1 MRKQN
6 LFGRFLAT
14 FLAVVMVLS
23 CVPVSVFATQTDE
36 VPAFAEEQTVEQV
49 ETLAVESTEA
59 EEEEEETQASVMQV
73 NDVDPQDETTEAPK
87 QAPVIVDIA
96 TVAAS
101 TEGTFTIKGVV
112 TLVNGQ
118 NYYVQDATGA
128 MCVRV
133 ATARN
138 DIELGATIVATG
150 SRTDYN
156 GLKQLA
162 SATVEISTGLTL
174 TAKETT
180 IAALTESDRCSYVKL
195 TGLTVSSVE
204 GTTVTLTDGTNTIQ
218 MYKAVIGEDVKAG
231 AVVTVCAAVDM
242 FNNAPQLRNTKA
254 SEVVVTT
261 PAPNVTPDPEPD
273 PKPDEGT
280 EATYTKVTE
289 SKTDWSGSYLIVC
302 EETSAALN
310 GSLEKVDVAGN
321 YTTVEI
327 TDGSITALE
336 NQEVTITASADDTG
350 YLVQTASGYYI
361 YATATGRNTLLTT
374 KDKTVAEASPN
385 TIAMDENGALTL
397 TSKGGAPLMFYS
409 SGADSRFRFYSKANQ
424 KAISLYAK
432 GSAPVEKDPWAD
444 EDAKYSIYQQITELT
459 DGDKVVLFNP
469 GNGKMV
475 SSQFNSYY
483 LAGVD
488 AAAKEAGYIAS
499 EAENIVWTVSIQEVD
514 GKKVYTFKQGDN
526 VVLGVLQNG
535 TYYNVKTGVNDTT
548 DTGWY
553 LEKTGEE
560 SNQYYIYSSTLESSY
575 ENGHIFLNW
584 YAKKSGFSPNNT
596 SYNSETN
603 YGFTFYKLVR
613 QGVKKDEPVTPAPTP
628 SIESGEYVIWDVVN
642 NKALS
647 SQRTSADSYY
657 YKGVDVTETD
667 GVLSGYGDTEIW
679 TVAVEDGKLTFT
691 AGEEKLGMSGNYG
704 SISNASGCT
713 TWVVEDAG
721 DGAYYIQNTETSKYM
736 VFNTQYSSW
745 QATADKASA
754 SKLKLTKPGN
764 QSAPSTDKVA
774 DGKYVIWV
782 GGEYNMA
789 LSSNYGG
796 YYNNGVA
803 VTMDGGVLTGY
814 TAAEIWTVEN
824 QEDGTIT
831 LSYGGQNLGMAD
843 SYSSMT
849 LGGKNDAWTL
859 EDAGNGK
866 WYLKNVVR
874 GLYAQWFVDNSYWS
888 GYYINEGTEDRFALT
903 FTPAEDVIATD
914 STIKQAI
921 AQWGG
926 MLNGT
931 ETGAVN
937 GDRYKVGD
945 QKDGGAKYTAVVG
958 GKTVTPYTVG
968 RTTEAPLYYMGGAG
982 FGSGSNDYMQM
993 AVNTA
998 GWADMSLTFR
1008 LRVSGDGPASFQLC
1022 YSADNGTTWNN
1033 FTTGSYDFSYTIY
1046 NSEGS
1051 DSYTKNG
1058 TITDGIAQ
1066 AGMGYQGGKS
1076 NYVTFTFDVPKGAA
1090 NCENLL
1096 IRLVPGTTK
1105 ANGKTGLPGNTAST
1119 RFDNVVL
1126 TGSPIVSDGITGYVT
1141 VTPDG
1146 SEDQATGTE
1155 LTMTSTT
1162 EGATIYYRVN
1172 GGEWQTYSEDSKP
1185 TLASLPC
1192 DVEAYAKCEGKQDS
1206 VVRLYH
1212 YAAGTVGTVKMT
1224 PNGGS
1229 VWVPSEDEPVSVQ
1242 LSTTTEGATIYYVVA
1257 DDNGVYPVDGEG
1269 NVAWTVYSEETP
1281 ITLAKGFGSMK
1292 MKAYAAKTGFTD
1304 SAVNEK
1310 TFTERAT
1317 EEFNIYFG
1325 QLHSHTNIS
1334 DGSGSIEEAYSHGY
1348 SLETL
1353 DFLAVTDHSN
1363 SFDNTDNGE
1372 LNTDGT
1378 TISSEW
1384 AQAKAA
1390 AQAITDDTFVGL
1402 YGYEM
1407 TWSNGLGHM
1416 NTYNT
1421 AGWQS
1426 RTQTDYKTY
1435 ATALENYYTKLETA
1449 PDSISQFNHP
1459 GTTFGDFQDF
1469 AYYSEARDQL
1479 ITLIE
1484 VGNGE
1489 GEIGSSGYFPS
1500 YEYYTRA
1507 LDKGWHVAPT
1517 NNQDNHKGRW
1527 GSANTARSVV
1537 LADSLTESAIYDAMR
1552 NYRVYATEDND
1563 LNIYYT
1569 LDGNIMGSILSSS
1582 DVGENVEL
1590 NVLLSDAT
1598 DKLAGTKVQVIVN
1611 GGLVAAST
1619 TIPESKAGT
1628 IDWQEEVTFSVPSS
1642 YNYYYIKITQPD
1654 GDIAV
1659 TAPVWVGDMESVGI
1673 SSFTTDAPLPV
1684 KDQEMNLTL
1693 ELYNNVKKELEIQS
1707 IVFQL
1712 GDSEDAEIIHT
1723 ADLTDLKT
1731 VPAMGT
1737 ASYSFA
1743 YTHNAVGKTQIYAV
1757 VTGTLNGQQ
1766 RIYKEKLELTFVPS
1780 EMVTRVIVDGTHYN
1794 DYVTG
1799 YYGGNIN
1806 NLTTI
1811 AAESQIEVSIVKDE
1825 ITADMLENCQLL
1837 IISAPAKKAGTANA
1851 GDYVAKPFEDSFL
1864 NLVKDYVAK
1873 GGSVI
1878 VCGLADYQDKG
1889 AESADYH
1896 AAAQLNKLLSTIGS
1910 TMRIGDDEVYD
1921 EVNNGGQ
1928 AYRLYPTTFNMDSK
1942 WCAGIVDGQQY
1953 SQYSGCTVDPGQ
1965 GTWLVKGFDTTYSID
1980 SDGDGL
1986 GGVEKGNAVFLAAE
2000 DTSYGGTIFAAGGVF
2015 VSDFEVKAE
2024 LDNIWDLPYANRTI
2038 VENILGAVRTELP
2051 LSTIAQVRAGEM
2063 GDFFRTKGY
2072 VTAGTDNEYN
2082 KFFDAIYLQDDTA
2095 GITVF
2100 PFAELGVALGT
2111 PIEVV
2116 GYVDAY
2122 QGDKEIQIT
2131 SYKILDEESKVIE
2144 PTKLSAKEAMDYEAN
2159 GGKLIQVEGTVVE
2172 VEYDSAGTGVSQL
2185 VVQDAAGEKAKVFID
2200 GYILSGTTGK
2210 NELASTVK
2218 LGATVSA
2225 VGLLYMHP
2233 EGDSDVSIPVLRV
2246 RNCDEVIATSAGTD
2260 VTVQHSVDVIIV
2272 GEGGTA
2278 SVDKTTAKKGETV
2291 TITTEAEDGYGVKS
2305 VVVNG
2310 GDVKVTKKSGKYT
2323 FTMPDGDVEVKVTF
2337 EETYNVFIKDSKY
2350 GTITVSDETP
2360 FAGDTVTITIKPV
2373 SGKQV
2378 NSVKVVDEDGNR
2390 VKVTSKNGKW
2400 TFTMPESDVTV
2411 SATFK
2416 QASSKTG
2423 DTSHVYLY
2431 VGIMVVAI
2439 LALVVLILGRK
2450 KWFKK

>member
-1 MRKQN
+1 MRKHN

-36 VPAFAEEQTVEQV
+36 VPAPVQEQTTEQA
-49 ETLAVESTEA
+49 ETPVVESSEA
-59 EEEEEETQASVMQV
+59 EEEEEEETQAPVAQV
-73 NDVDPQDETTEAPK
+73 NDVEPADDTPEEEQK
-87 QAPVIVDIA
+87 IVDIA
-96 TVAAS
+96 DVAAA

-133 ATARN
+133 AAARS

-156 GLKQLA
+156 GLKQLG

-180 IAALTESDRCSYVKL
+180 IGALTESDRCSYVKL
-195 TGLTVSSVE
+195 VGLTVSSVE

-218 MYKAVIGEDVKAG
+218 MYRAVIGEDVKAG

-242 FNNAPQLRNTKA
+242 FSGAFQLRNTKA
-254 SEVVVTT
+254 DEVVVTT
-261 PAPNVTPDPEPD
+261 PAPEVTPDPEPD
-273 PKPDEGT
+273 PEPEEGT

-310 GSLEKVDVAGN
+310 GSLEKVDAAGN
-321 YTTVEI
+321 YTTVDI

-336 NQEVTITASADDTG
+336 KQEVTITASADGTG

-361 YATATGRNTLLTT
+361 YATNGGRNTLLTT

-385 TIAMDENGALTL
+385 TIAMDETGALTL

-424 KAISLYAK
+424 KAIALYAK

-444 EDAKYSIYQQITELT
+444 EDTKYSIYQQITELT

-469 GNGKMV
+469 GNGKLV

-488 AAAKEAGYIAS
+488 ASAKEAGYIAS
-499 EAENIVWTVSIQEVD
+499 EAENIVWTVSVTETEGV
-514 GKKVYTFKQGDN
+514 KTYTFKQGDN
-526 VVLGVLQNG
+526 VVLGILQNG
-535 TYYNVKTGVNDTT
+535 NYYNLKTGVADTT
-548 DTGWY
+548 DNGWY
-553 LEKTGEE
+553 MEKTGGE
-560 SNQYYIYSSTLESSY
+560 SNQYYVYSSTLEGSY
-575 ENGHIFLNW
+575 GHVYLEW
-584 YAKKSGFSPNNT
+584 YAAKNGFSPYCTGADRVSENNF
-596 SYNSETN
+596 
-603 YGFTFYKLVR
+603 GFTFYKLVR
-613 QGVKKDEPVTPAPTP
+613 QGVKKDEPVTPTPTP
-628 SIESGEYVIWDVVN
+628 TVESGEYVIWDVVN

-647 SQRTSADSYY
+647 SQRTKEGSFY

-679 TVAVEDGKLTFT
+679 TVTVEDGKLTFT
-691 AGEEKLGMSGNYG
+691 AGEEKLGMSGTYG

-721 DGAYYIQNTETSKYM
+721 DGAYYIQNTETGKYIQ
-736 VFNTQYSSW
+736 FNTSYSSW

-754 SKLKLTKPGN
+754 SKLKLTKPAS
-764 QSAPSTDKVA
+764 QSTPTTDKIA

-789 LSSNYGG
+789 LSSNYSG
-796 YYNNGVA
+796 YNNAGVA
-803 VTMDGGVLTGY
+803 VTMTDGVLSGY
-814 TAAEIWTVEN
+814 GASEIWTVKN
-824 QEDGTIT
+824 QEDGTLT
-831 LSYGGQNLGMAD
+831 VSYNGQKLSMDTGYQSTPLDKVNDRWTAEPAGE
-843 SYSSMT
+843 
-849 LGGKNDAWTL
+849 GKF
-859 EDAGNGK
+859 
-866 WYLKNVVR
+866 YLKNVGR
-874 GLYAQWFVDNSYWS
+874 SCYLEWYADKNNWS
-888 GYYINEGTEDRFALT
+888 AIGTIYSGSESLFALT
-903 FTPAEDVIATD
+903 FTPAEEVIATD
-914 STIKQAI
+914 STITQAI

-931 ETGAVN
+931 ETGTVN

-945 QKDGGAKYTAVVG
+945 QKDDGAKYTAVVG
-958 GKTVTPYTVG
+958 GKTVTPYTTG
-968 RTTEAPLYYMGGAG
+968 GNDGAPLYYMGGYG
-982 FGSGSNDYMQM
+982 FGSGSDDYMQL
-993 AVNTA
+993 AVNAA

-1008 LRVSGDGPASFQLC
+1008 LRVSAGGPKDFQLC
-1022 YSADNGTTWNN
+1022 YSTDGGKTFQN
-1033 FTTGSYDFSYTIY
+1033 FTTGSYDLSYTIY
-1046 NSEGS
+1046 SSEGNT
-1051 DSYTKNG
+1051 SYTKNG

-1066 AGMGYQGGKS
+1066 AGIGYQQSS
-1076 NYVTFTFDVPKGAA
+1076 NYVNFTFDVPKGAA

-1096 IRLVPGTTK
+1096 IRLVPGTAK
-1105 ANGKTGLPGNTAST
+1105 ANGKDGLPGNTATT
-1119 RFDNVVL
+1119 RIDNIVL
-1126 TGSPIVSDGITGYVT
+1126 TGSPIVSADITGYVS

-1146 SEDQATGTE
+1146 SEDQAVGTE

-1162 EGATIYYRVN
+1162 EGATIYYRVS
-1172 GGEWQTYSEDSKP
+1172 GGEWQAYSEESKP

-1192 DVEAYAKCEGKQDS
+1192 DVEAYAKCEGMQDS

-1229 VWVPSEDEPVSVQ
+1229 VWVPSEDEPVSIQ
-1242 LSTTTEGATIYYVVA
+1242 LSTTTEGANIYYVVA
-1257 DDNGVYPVDGEG
+1257 NEDGSYPLDGDG
-1269 NVAWTVYSEETP
+1269 NVAWNVYSDEAP
-1281 ITLAKGFGSMK
+1281 ITLAKGFTTMK
-1292 MKAYAAKTGFTD
+1292 MKAYATKTGFTD

-1334 DGSGSIEEAYSHGY
+1334 DGAGSIEEAYAHGY

-1363 SFDNTDNGE
+1363 SFDNTDSGD

-1378 TISSEW
+1378 TISDEW

-1390 AQAITDDTFVGL
+1390 AKAISDDTFVGL

-1489 GEIGSSGYFPS
+1489 GEVGSSGYFPS

-1537 LADSLTESAIYDAMR
+1537 LADSLTETAIYDAMR

-1569 LDGNIMGSILSSS
+1569 LDGNIMGTILTAS
-1582 DVGENVEL
+1582 DVGETVEI

-1598 DKLAGTKVQVIVN
+1598 DKLAGTTVQVIVN

-1619 TIPESKAGT
+1619 TIAEAKTRT
-1628 IDWQEEVTFSVPSS
+1628 IDWQEEVTLTVPSS
-1642 YNYYYIKITQPD
+1642 YNYYYIKVVQPD

-1673 SSFTTDAPLPV
+1673 SGFSTDAALPV

-1693 ELYNNVKKELEIQS
+1693 DLYNNVKKDLEVES

-1723 ADLTDLKT
+1723 ADLTDLKS

-1737 ASYSFA
+1737 ASYSFS
-1743 YTHNAVGKTQIYAV
+1743 YTHNTVGKTQIYAV

-1766 RIYKEKLELTFVPS
+1766 RIYKEKLELTFVPA

-1825 ITADMLENCQLL
+1825 ITADMLDNCQLL
-1837 IISAPAKKAGTANA
+1837 IISAPAKKVGTANA
-1851 GDYVAKPFEDSFL
+1851 GDYVAKPFEDSFI

-1889 AESADYH
+1889 AASADYH
-1896 AAAQLNKLLSTIGS
+1896 AAAQLNKLLSAIGS

-1928 AYRLYPTTFNMDSK
+1928 PYRLYPTNFNMESK

-1953 SQYSGCTVDPGQ
+1953 SQYSGCTVDPGN
-1965 GTWLVKGFDTTYSID
+1965 GTWLVKGFDTTTSID

-1986 GGVEKGNAVFLAAE
+1986 GGVEKGNVVFLAAE
-2000 DTSYGGTIFAAGGVF
+2000 DTSYGGTIFTAGGVF

-2051 LSTIAQVRAGEM
+2051 LSTIAEVRAGEM
-2063 GDFFRTKGY
+2063 GDFFRTRGY
-2072 VTAGTDNEYN
+2072 VTAGTDNEN
-2082 KFFDAIYLQDDTA
+2082 TKFFDAIYLQDDTA

-2100 PFAELGVALGT
+2100 PFAELGIALGT

-2116 GYVDAY
+2116 GYVDEY
-2122 QGDKEIQIT
+2122 QGDREIQIT
-2131 SYKILDEESKVIE
+2131 SYKILEEESKVIE
-2144 PTKLSAKEAMDYEAN
+2144 PTKLSAKDAMDYAAN

-2172 VEYDSAGTGVSQL
+2172 VDYDSAGTGVSQL
-2185 VVQDAAGEKAKVFID
+2185 VVQDAAGDKAKVFID

-2246 RNCDEVIATSAGTD
+2246 RNCDEVVATSAGTD
-2260 VTVQHSVDVIIV
+2260 VTVQHSVNVIVV
-2272 GEGGTA
+2272 GESGTA
-2278 SVDKTTAKKGETV
+2278 SADKTTAKKGEKV
-2291 TITTEAEDGYGVKS
+2291 TITATAEDGYGVKS

-2323 FTMPDGDVEVKVTF
+2323 FTMPDEDAEVKVTF
-2337 EETYNVFIKDSKY
+2337 EETYNVFIKESKY
-2350 GTITVSDETP
+2350 GDITVNKETP
-2360 FAGDTVTITIKPV
+2360 FAGDKVTITIKPV

-2378 NSVKVVDEDGNR
+2378 NSVKVLDEDGNR
-2390 VKVTSKNGKW
+2390 VKVTQKDGKW

-2431 VGIMVVAI
+2431 VGIMVVAV